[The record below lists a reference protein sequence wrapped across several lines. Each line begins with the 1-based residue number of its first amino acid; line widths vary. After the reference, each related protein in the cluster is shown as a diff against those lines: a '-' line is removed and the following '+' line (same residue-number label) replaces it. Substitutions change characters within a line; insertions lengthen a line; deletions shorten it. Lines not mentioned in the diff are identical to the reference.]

1 MADKNGNKAT
11 IREVRNQFDK
21 FDDEKIS
28 PMATILTRIEAKLD
42 IHLKSDGEYKIKN
55 DDEHK
60 GFISRRLFVTI
71 SIILGIAV
79 TGSQLLQYFVR

>member
-1 MADKNGNKAT
+1 MPDKNGNKAT

-28 PMATILTRIEAKLD
+28 PMATILTRIETKLD
-42 IHLKSDGEYKIKN
+42 IHLKSDSEYKINN

-60 GFISRRLFVTI
+60 GFISRRLFITI
-71 SIILGIAV
+71 SVILGIVV
-79 TGSQLLQYFVR
+79 TTSQILQYYLG